1 MNMRHFKPDWEMN
14 AATLLQAS
22 SSRRPLD
29 IHREPSAKVV
39 EPDHHRACH
48 GDVSLT
54 ARRASF
60 GVGPD
65 LSQRGRR
72 KASTSSLQRKSQIRC
87 RESVTR
93 STQMSSSGPAKPS
106 LKSSSRSDAR
116 LGGCLAADRAPLHLD
131 RAKSPCAKPIA
142 VRHRHDHQLR
152 GVTSLLEKRFEKVAH
167 RTATLV
173 QARLMLWC

>member
-1 MNMRHFKPDWEMN
+1 MRHFKPDWEMN

-106 LKSSSRSDAR
+106 LKSSSRATRGWAGASR
-116 LGGCLAADRAPLHLD
+116 QTEHHYIL
-131 RAKSPCAKPIA
+131 IA
-142 VRHRHDHQLR
+142 QKVHVRSQLQS
-152 GVTSLLEKRFEKVAH
+152 GIGTITSCGAWTSLLEKRFEKVAH